1 MQIRTFLLPIV
12 IVLVVVTAILL
23 AFVAWLNLAPAA
35 GYLIFGVI
43 VFLILFSLFVYW
55 FRKNSYILVDEMDAA
70 VIFYKGTNNFAYF
83 IDPLPSEV
91 IAPGRPYNVSKTGWV
106 NALNNK
112 IHQKDPYHFYID
124 PFKERV
130 QARAPKRPFSVKQTT
145 SGIRTRE
152 GIPVT
157 ITWNV
162 GYNLDVALIKP
173 GVEYKL
179 ARAIPNHHM
188 NMITGKAIHSLRYMI
203 EQRNVADLY
212 TTDAIKKLEIELRH
226 EVTKRIQGLGFKDIA
241 QSDVILGPIEVPVE
255 VEKAIKETHERE
267 LQTETTVRA
276 LEKIKRAI
284 NEYEKNDM
292 DRLEELERLR
302 ILDRH
307 ANSLFVDVY
316 SKISQ

>member
-1 MQIRTFLLPIV
+1 MKIRTVLLPIV

-23 AFVAWLNLAPAA
+23 ALVAWLNLAPAA

-43 VFLILFSLFVYW
+43 VFIIAFSLFVYW

-91 IAPGRPYNVSKTGWV
+91 IAPGRPYNLSKSNWV
-106 NALNNK
+106 NKVNK
-112 IHQKDPYHFYID
+112 RIHKKDPYHFVIN
-124 PFKERV
+124 PFKERIQV
-130 QARAPKRPFSVKQTT
+130 RAPKRPYSVIKTT

-162 GYNLDVALIKP
+162 GYNLDVVLIRP
-173 GVEYKL
+173 GIEYKL
-179 ARAIPNHHM
+179 ARAIPNYHT
-188 NMITGKAIHSLRYMI
+188 NMITGKVIHSLRYMI

-241 QSDVILGPIEVPVE
+241 QSDVILGPIEVPFE

-284 NEYEKNDM
+284 NEYEKKDM